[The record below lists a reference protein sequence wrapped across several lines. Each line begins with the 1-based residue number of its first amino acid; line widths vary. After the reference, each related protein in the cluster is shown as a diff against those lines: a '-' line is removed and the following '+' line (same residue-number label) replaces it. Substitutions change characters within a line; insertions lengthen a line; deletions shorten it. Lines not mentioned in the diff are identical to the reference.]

1 VDIRYLFSKSIS
13 ILGTFLGTKGD
24 MLTVVGHLARGSLH
38 PVIDRMLPLADCAEG
53 HRLLEARAVFG
64 KVVLVP

>member
-1 VDIRYLFSKSIS
+1 
-13 ILGTFLGTKGD
+13 
-24 MLTVVGHLARGSLH
+24 MLTVFGHLARGSLR

-53 HRLLEARAVFG
+53 HRLLENRAVFG